1 MVERRPKPIGTAI
14 MAFIYW
20 GALFY
25 WLRDDLLD
33 GSVDE
38 QSRALKM
45 FLISFPYVGFV
56 MWSTMRDLPEN
67 IREIP
72 FLGKSLKGLI
82 WLVFVLSLAYW
93 G

>member
-1 MVERRPKPIGTAI
+1 MVERRPNPIGFGI
-14 MAFIYW
+14 MAVLYW

-45 FLISFPYVGFV
+45 FLISFPYVG
-56 MWSTMRDLPEN
+56 
-67 IREIP
+67 
-72 FLGKSLKGLI
+72 
-82 WLVFVLSLAYW
+82 
-93 G
+93 